1 MTWKTTSKKSTV
13 FYWPKFITFP
23 RLNDYD
29 DMLARMLLL
38 MLMMMMLMAIANV
51 DVDDAIDDDDAVVM
65 RFRNNFFVVVVANGT
80 KHDTQ
85 TEKNSKLEKRVFHLK

>member
-1 MTWKTTSKKSTV
+1 MTWKTTSKESTV

-51 DVDDAIDDDDAVVM
+51 DVVDAIDDDDAVVM
-65 RFRNNFFVVVVANGT
+65 RFRNNFLLLWQMAQNTTHKPRKTLSWKKEF
-80 KHDTQ
+80 
-85 TEKNSKLEKRVFHLK
+85 FI